1 MSREKKRA
9 LIFLA
14 IAGLFIVV
22 LAMGL
27 NGLELGG
34 GMNYNRPAP
43 TDEAPDIGGGF
54 LAGGPW
60 LLYVIWAL
68 LILGL
73 ILLPLYLIESFKTK
87 AGRRRLL
94 VNILLI
100 VALLFFFDFLYNN
113 LNLEATA
120 TPTPTPEAGPP
131 VEALPTTVIESTPA
145 PPIPLEPPSWL
156 SWSVALTVAV
166 LVVALVVL
174 AVVVIIRRRAQQ
186 SAYEQLVAQAQAA
199 IDNLRAGADLRQTI
213 LRCYR
218 AMSQVLDERRGIHR
232 EKAMTP
238 HEFEEQLSRQG
249 LPAEPVH
256 QLTWLFEEV
265 RYGDREP
272 GAGAE
277 KTAIDCLEQIIIACR
292 AAEESANEPPG

>member
-1 MSREKKRA
+1 MSREKKRT
-9 LIFLA
+9 LILLA
-14 IAGLFIVV
+14 IAGLFIVM

-27 NGLELGG
+27 TGLELGG
-34 GMNYNRPAP
+34 GMNYNRPTP
-43 TDEAPDIGGGF
+43 TGKTGDIGGGY
-54 LAGGPW
+54 LTGGPW
-60 LLYVIWAL
+60 LLYLIWAL

-73 ILLPLYLIESFKTK
+73 LLLPLYIIESFKTK

-120 TPTPTPEAGPP
+120 TPTPTPPAGPP
-131 VEALPTTVIESTPA
+131 VEALPTTAIAGTPV
-145 PPIPLEPPSWL
+145 PPIPLEPPTWL
-156 SWSVALTVAV
+156 SWSVALTVAG

-174 AVVVIIRRRAQQ
+174 VVVMIFRRRAQQ
-186 SAYEQLVAQAQAA
+186 SAYERLVEQAQAA
-199 IDNLRAGADLRQTI
+199 IDDLRAGADLRQTI

-238 HEFEEQLSRQG
+238 HEFEEQLFRQG

-265 RYGDREP
+265 RYGNREP
-272 GAGAE
+272 GTGAE

-292 AAEESANEPPG
+292 AVEENTNEPPG